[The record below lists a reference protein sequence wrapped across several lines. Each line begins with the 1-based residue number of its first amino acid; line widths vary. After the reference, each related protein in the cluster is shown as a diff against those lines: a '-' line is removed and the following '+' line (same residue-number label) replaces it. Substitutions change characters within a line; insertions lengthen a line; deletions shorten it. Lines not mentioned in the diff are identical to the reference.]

1 MICMQVSAS
10 LNYISM
16 YRYNEGGGNHYSD
29 VWLRII
35 ARESILKSYH
45 SQIFNFKNEM
55 LLKVNSYANK
65 NNNQKRN
72 LFLFMPSLA
81 MLEFVPVRRINTYN
95 NALHLKI
102 CVVSY
107 IFKTFC
113 LRVFI
118 HTCLN
123 ISYEGHAIVIAEAIY

>member
-1 MICMQVSAS
+1 
-10 LNYISM
+10 M
-16 YRYNEGGGNHYSD
+16 YQYNEDGGNHYSD
-29 VWLRII
+29 VV
-35 ARESILKSYH
+35 RESILKSYH
-45 SQIFNFKNEM
+45 SKIFNFKNEM
-55 LLKVNSYANK
+55 QLKVNSNANR

-72 LFLFMPSLA
+72 LFLFLLSLA

-123 ISYEGHAIVIAEAIY
+123 ILYEGHAIVIAEAIY

>member
-1 MICMQVSAS
+1 
-10 LNYISM
+10 
-16 YRYNEGGGNHYSD
+16 
-29 VWLRII
+29 
-35 ARESILKSYH
+35 
-45 SQIFNFKNEM
+45 M